1 MLASVLLVIDI
12 IAAIAIIV
20 LVLLQQGKGSD
31 MGAAFGG
38 GGSQSVFGSRGSA
51 NFFSRA
57 TSILA
62 AMFFATSLALA
73 YVYSQSTIDTSVT
86 DVPTDSMGPVSAEME
101 ADDPIIIPV
110 DTDDDI
116 PIIPGDVSQ
125 EPAIID
131 TTEDRIPDIP
141 ADVPADIPADIPE
154 SPVEEESEP
163 QPVQ

>member
-1 MLASVLLVIDI
+1 VLASVLLVIDI
-12 IAAIAIIV
+12 IAAITIIV

-57 TSILA
+57 TA
-62 AMFFATSLALA
+62 AVATIFFVCSLGLA

-86 DVPTDSMGPVSAEME
+86 DLPAESAAPEGIE
-101 ADDPIIIPV
+101 VEFD
-110 DTDDDI
+110 
-116 PIIPGDVSQ
+116 

-131 TTEDRIPDIP
+131 TEPVDDIP
-141 ADVPADIPADIPE
+141 VIPGGAAQEPVILDTGDVSIPE
-154 SPVEEESEP
+154 IPQDAPEP
-163 QPVQ
+163 PIDGDAD

>member
-1 MLASVLLVIDI
+1 
-12 IAAIAIIV
+12 
-20 LVLLQQGKGSD
+20 
-31 MGAAFGG
+31 
-38 GGSQSVFGSRGSA
+38 
-51 NFFSRA
+51 
-57 TSILA
+57 
-62 AMFFATSLALA
+62 
-73 YVYSQSTIDTSVT
+73 
-86 DVPTDSMGPVSAEME
+86 ME

>member
-57 TSILA
+57 TSVLA
-62 AMFFATSLALA
+62 TLFFVCSLALA
-73 YVYSQSTIDTSVT
+73 YVYTQSTIDTSVT
-86 DVPTDSMGPVSAEME
+86 DLPAGSTAPATTGPAFSEPEIVPVEPVVDDVPVIPGE
-101 ADDPIIIPV
+101 ADQGPIILE
-110 DTDDDI
+110 DD
-116 PIIPGDVSQ
+116 GGSV
-125 EPAIID
+125 
-131 TTEDRIPDIP
+131 PDIP
-141 ADVPADIPADIPE
+141 GLPAEELPE
-154 SPVEEESEP
+154 PPVEP
-163 QPVQ
+163 